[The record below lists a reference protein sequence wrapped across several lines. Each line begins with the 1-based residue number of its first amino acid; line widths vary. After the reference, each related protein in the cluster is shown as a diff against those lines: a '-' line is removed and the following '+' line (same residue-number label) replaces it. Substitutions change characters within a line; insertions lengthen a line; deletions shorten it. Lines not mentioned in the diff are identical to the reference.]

1 MPGTPG
7 ERIRILIGAALFA
20 CVLFLLVF
28 ELASGQASVRRG
40 SMSDSPDLDGKI
52 GSVVDTLLARYG
64 IAKTAVRAWHAKA
77 AGEPIARV
85 EERIQVGMPFLSLN
99 FNHDLNSEL
108 ASLDTHV
115 VGTERSKENTVVMHL
130 VHNGRTVRSL
140 IFVESPEG

>member
-1 MPGTPG
+1 
-7 ERIRILIGAALFA
+7 
-20 CVLFLLVF
+20 
-28 ELASGQASVRRG
+28 
-40 SMSDSPDLDGKI
+40 
-52 GSVVDTLLARYG
+52 
-64 IAKTAVRAWHAKA
+64 
-77 AGEPIARV
+77 
-85 EERIQVGMPFLSLN
+85 MPFLSLN